1 MTDKTPQLRRR
12 IVETT
17 APSRNGLKPKDL
29 PWQAVASWSFWGG
42 WALGVLVNYYLTSN
56 PLSSIFDWIVL
67 LINGVLFGLILA
79 AVATVPFIQRNTSVQ
94 PDVTI
99 ITEEYG
105 DDGEL
110 VRRRVIPASINNQQT
125 AVDMDGKDWEGK
137 DFEAAAV
144 AIIVHGAS
152 ISKWGLYDTIKGS
165 PHNLKKLSQ
174 QRCQDFAD
182 MLHEDEMATKHNI
195 NRAGWNWLRPYV
207 PGHVTVTTPP
217 PRD

>member
-94 PDVTI
+94 PDITI

-125 AVDMDGKDWEGK
+125 AVDMDGD
-137 DFEAAAV
+137 DFDDSEIQAAAV
-144 AIIVHGAS
+144 AILTHAAS
-152 ISKWGLYDTIKGS
+152 ISKWGIYNAVKNS
-165 PHNLKKLSQ
+165 PHELSELSQ
-174 QRCQDFAD
+174 DKANKFAA
-182 MLHEDEMATKHNI
+182 MMHKKRMAI
-195 NRAGWNWLRPYV
+195 NNSLTRAGWNWLEIYV
-207 PGHVTVTTPP
+207 PEHIPVTTPLP
-217 PRD
+217 SE